1 VADEPLIIVD
11 WTVPAELVV
20 AYDTVIVCRAGI
32 IASQRMFQYLELD
45 PNEQETDDCAVVDT
59 MYSAALESPVPATA
73 VTRVAVVPPIVP
85 AVSVVVW

>member
-1 VADEPLIIVD
+1 MD
-11 WTVPAELVV
+11 WIVPAEFVV
-20 AYDTVIVCRAGI
+20 TYDTVIVCRAGI
-32 IASQRMFQYLELD
+32 IASQRIFQNLETD
-45 PNEQETDDCAVVDT
+45 PKEQETDDCAVVDR